1 VTTRPSRAEPL
12 DLFGIPG
19 AVIIQ
24 GGAVGVLT
32 FVVLAIL
39 VGRLVP
45 RKSLEDVRADRDAR
59 IAEAKARGDEWRAA
73 ALTEAERN
81 EVLSRQLDLLLEAN
95 RTTNA
100 LIEGLKQASQER
112 RR

>member
-1 VTTRPSRAEPL
+1 ME
-12 DLFGIPG
+12 LFGIPG
-19 AVIIQ
+19 TVIVQ
-24 GGAVGVLT
+24 GGAAGILAFT
-32 FVVLAIL
+32 VLAVL

-59 IAEAKARGDEWRAA
+59 LAREEKRGDEWKAVALAQEERADVQA
-73 ALTEAERN
+73 
-81 EVLSRQLDLLLEAN
+81 RQMDLLLEAS

-100 LIEGLKQASQER
+100 LIEGLRQASQER

>member
-1 VTTRPSRAEPL
+1 L

-19 AVIIQ
+19 TVIVQ
-24 GGAVGVLT
+24 GGAVGVLV

-59 IAEAKARGDEWRAA
+59 LAEAKIRGDEWRAT
-73 ALTEAERN
+73 ALAQEERSD
-81 EVLSRQLDLLLEAN
+81 VQARQIDQLLEAN

>member
-1 VTTRPSRAEPL
+1 ME
-12 DLFGIPG
+12 LFGIPG
-19 AVIIQ
+19 AAIVQ
-24 GGAVGVLT
+24 GGAAGILT

-59 IAEAKARGDEWRAA
+59 IAEAKVRGDEWRAA
-73 ALTEAERN
+73 ALAQEERN
-81 EVLSRQLDLLLEAN
+81 DVQARQLELLLEAN

>member
-1 VTTRPSRAEPL
+1 L

-24 GGAVGVLT
+24 GGAVGVLV

-59 IAEAKARGDEWRAA
+59 LAREEKRGDEWRAA
-73 ALTEAERN
+73 ALAQEQRN
-81 EVLSRQLDLLLEAN
+81 DVQARQLDLLLEAT

-100 LIEGLKQASQER
+100 LVEGLKQASQER

>member
-1 VTTRPSRAEPL
+1 LE
-12 DLFGIPG
+12 LFGIPG
-19 AVIIQ
+19 AAIVQ
-24 GGAVGVLT
+24 GGAAGILT

-59 IAEAKARGDEWRAA
+59 LAREEKRGDEWRAA
-73 ALTEAERN
+73 ALAQEERAD
-81 EVLSRQLDLLLEAN
+81 VQSRQIELLLEAN

-100 LIEGLKQASQER
+100 LIEGLKQAWQER

>member
-1 VTTRPSRAEPL
+1 MEMW
-12 DLFGIPG
+12 GIPG
-19 AVIIQ
+19 SVVVQ
-24 GGAVGVLT
+24 GGAVGLLAM
-32 FVVLAIL
+32 VVVAVL

-45 RKSLEDVRADRDAR
+45 RKVLDDTRADRDSRLAD
-59 IAEAKARGDEWRAA
+59 EKARGDEWRAA
-73 ALTEAERN
+73 ALAQDERN
-81 EVLSRQLDLLLEAN
+81 DVQGQQLAQLLDAT

>member
-1 VTTRPSRAEPL
+1 ME
-12 DLFGIPG
+12 LFGIPG
-19 AVIIQ
+19 AVIVQ
-24 GGAVGVLT
+24 GGAAGILT
-32 FVVLAIL
+32 FVVLSIL

-59 IAEAKARGDEWRAA
+59 LAREEKRGDEWRAA
-73 ALTEAERN
+73 ALAQEERS
-81 EVLSRQLDLLLEAN
+81 EVQARQIELLLEAN

-100 LIEGLKQASQER
+100 LIEGLRQAWQER

>member
-1 VTTRPSRAEPL
+1 LE
-12 DLFGIPG
+12 LFGIPG
-19 AVIIQ
+19 AAIVQ
-24 GGAVGVLT
+24 GGAAGILT

-59 IAEAKARGDEWRAA
+59 LAREEKRGDEWRAT
-73 ALTEAERN
+73 ALAQEERAD
-81 EVLSRQLDLLLEAN
+81 VQARQIELLLEAN

-100 LIEGLKQASQER
+100 LIEGLKQAGQER

>member
-1 VTTRPSRAEPL
+1 M
-12 DLFGIPG
+12 DLFGIPAG
-19 AVIIQ
+19 VVIQ

-45 RKSLEDVRADRDAR
+45 RKSLEDVRTDRDAR
-59 IAEAKARGDEWRAA
+59 IAEVKVRGDEWRAA
-73 ALTEAERN
+73 ALAQEERN
-81 EVLSRQLDLLLEAN
+81 DVLARQLELLLEAN

-100 LIEGLKQASQER
+100 LIEGLKKASQER